1 MVQPWL
7 PARMS
12 MPATDDVALKKSK
25 MLLLSMIFPMF
36 TVLLPAVPNPVMHL
50 IGRLP
55 PAGPMLLLEITLLLL
70 PTMLVPEAVVVLK
83 RIFPPAAPSATVDDP
98 RIVQFLTVLFFAPP
112 AAAVVLIKRMVLVP
126 AVAETVVFENVS
138 VPNPSMVTFLAPFK
152 STNGLPAAIAPETV
166 RVPTGV
172 TMTEV

>member
-50 IGRLP
+50 IGRLV
-55 PAGPMLLLEITLLLL
+55 PAGPMLLLEIMLLFLL
-70 PTMLVPEAVVVLK
+70 TMLLPEAVVVLK
-83 RIFPPAAPSATVDDP
+83 RIFRPAPPIATVDNP
-98 RIVQFLTVLFFAPP
+98 RTVQFLPVWFFPRPP
-112 AAAVVLIKRMVLVP
+112 L
-126 AVAETVVFENVS
+126 
-138 VPNPSMVTFLAPFK
+138 
-152 STNGLPAAIAPETV
+152 
-166 RVPTGV
+166 
-172 TMTEV
+172 